1 MTRGKIRIVEVGP
14 RDGLQNE
21 KRIFTTLERT
31 QLINDL
37 SLCGFDEIEVGS
49 FVSPKWVPQM
59 ANTRA
64 VYEAIVKNPNTHYS
78 VLVPNMQ
85 GFVEALAAKVRSI
98 SIFTAASE
106 AFNQKNINCTIAES
120 FERFIPLM
128 VEAKKYGIRVRGY
141 VSCVISCPYSGDVD
155 PEQVQKVAGKLWEIG
170 CDEISLGDTIGRG
183 TPASILPM
191 LHAVVKAVPLSVLA
205 IHCHDT
211 YGKALDNMAAAVDFG
226 VQTVDAAMNGLGG
239 CPYGGENA
247 KGNVA
252 TQQVVACLKN
262 LGYQTSIN
270 ADALKTASEK
280 LIKVMTKNEKQR

>member
-1 MTRGKIRIVEVGP
+1 MTKGKVRIVEVGP

-21 KRIFTTLERT
+21 KSVFTIFQRT

-64 VYEAIVKNPNTHYS
+64 VYEAIVKNPHTHYS

-85 GFVEALAAKVRSI
+85 GFDEALAAKVRSI

-120 FERFIPLM
+120 FERFAPLM
-128 VEAKKYGIRVRGY
+128 GRAKNHGIRVRGY

-155 PEQVQKVAGKLWEIG
+155 PEQVQKVAEKLWEMG
-170 CDEISLGDTIGRG
+170 CDEVSLGDTIGRG
-183 TPASILPM
+183 TPASILSM
-191 LHAVVKAVPLSVLA
+191 LHAVVKTVPLSALA

-226 VQTVDAAMNGLGG
+226 VRTVDAAINGLGG
-239 CPYGGENA
+239 CPYGGDNA

-252 TQQVVACLKN
+252 TQQVVACLKD
-262 LGYQTSIN
+262 LGYQTSVN
-270 ADALKTASEK
+270 VDALNKASEN
-280 LIKVMTKNEKQR
+280 LIKIITKNEKQR